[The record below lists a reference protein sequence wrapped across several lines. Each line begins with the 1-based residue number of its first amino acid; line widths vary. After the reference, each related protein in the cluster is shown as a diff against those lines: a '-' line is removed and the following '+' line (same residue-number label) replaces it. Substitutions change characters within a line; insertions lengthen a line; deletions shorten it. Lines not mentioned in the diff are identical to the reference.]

1 MFECSYNIGR
11 LAPWRRQALA
21 VALLSGLTGCG
32 HTDIIRPEVDLYH
45 DLQGGVIAA
54 QRPPPPGV
62 NDPYPNLGTV
72 PKRPAAADIAA
83 EQRIADQLATQRDAA
98 VAAAAASPIKVP
110 AAPAIPKP
118 APPDPDANHVTVD
131 AAPAPPAPV
140 VAPPPVSAPEVSAID
155 SVPPIATAVASGPL
169 PALAGAPPAGPAGLG
184 PLFTPPAAAA
194 DGRPSKP
201 AAAPAAPVVA
211 PAASGSVVS
220 VVFTPG
226 SATLPPSATLNLRR
240 FALAHK
246 GVPITITGHGEAV
259 LHSPEA
265 QSGALDLALRRAAAI
280 AVPLAAA
287 GVSAANLRLHAE
299 AAGQGA
305 TASL

>member
-1 MFECSYNIGR
+1 
-11 LAPWRRQALA
+11 
-21 VALLSGLTGCG
+21 VVSGLTGCG

-45 DLQGGVIAA
+45 DLQGGVIAT

-62 NDPYPNLGTV
+62 NAPYPNLGTV

-98 VAAAAASPIKVP
+98 VAAAAANPIKVP
-110 AAPAIPKP
+110 TAPAIPKP

-131 AAPAPPAPV
+131 AAPTPPAVP
-140 VAPPPVSAPEVSAID
+140 APPPAVSAFD
-155 SVPPIATAVASGPL
+155 SVPAVPTAVASGPL

-194 DGRPSKP
+194 DGRTSAP
-201 AAAPAAPVVA
+201 APAAPVVA
-211 PAASGSVVS
+211 SAASGTVVS
-220 VVFTPG
+220 VVFSPG

-246 GVPITITGHGEAV
+246 GVPVTITGHGDAT
-259 LHSPEA
+259 LPGADA
-265 QSGALDLALRRAAAI
+265 QSRALDLALRRAAAM

-299 AAGQGA
+299 AAGQGG

>member
-1 MFECSYNIGR
+1 
-11 LAPWRRQALA
+11 
-21 VALLSGLTGCG
+21 
-32 HTDIIRPEVDLYH
+32 
-45 DLQGGVIAA
+45 
-54 QRPPPPGV
+54 
-62 NDPYPNLGTV
+62 
-72 PKRPAAADIAA
+72 
-83 EQRIADQLATQRDAA
+83 
-98 VAAAAASPIKVP
+98 
-110 AAPAIPKP
+110 
-118 APPDPDANHVTVD
+118 
-131 AAPAPPAPV
+131 
-140 VAPPPVSAPEVSAID
+140 
-155 SVPPIATAVASGPL
+155 
-169 PALAGAPPAGPAGLG
+169 
-184 PLFTPPAAAA
+184 
-194 DGRPSKP
+194 
-201 AAAPAAPVVA
+201 
-211 PAASGSVVS
+211 VVS